1 MGDTSALPGVTTVM
15 SNVMEWDCSGVS
27 CCQGVKISL
36 DSPSLDSPSL
46 DFPSLEVFQVR
57 LDQVRGSEQSGL
69 VAGIP
74 DHGRNHHSD
83 PNHSRIL

>member
-1 MGDTSALPGVTTVM
+1 MGDTSALPGVTIVM

-27 CCQGVKISL
+27 CCQGVKTSL

-46 DFPSLEVFQVR
+46 IVLQVR
-57 LDQVRGSEQSGL
+57 LDRVRGSEQPGL

-74 DHGRNHHSD
+74 DHGRNHH
-83 PNHSRIL
+83 